1 MRIAV
6 CDDEKIF
13 LDMICNE
20 IEKFYKSLDICCIPF
35 SDGSEVVSA
44 YERGQRFDVIF
55 LDIEMKMLDG
65 MKTAEKIRRF
75 SSDIP
80 IIFLTNH
87 TELAMDGYEVGA
99 FRFLQ
104 KPVKKEKLEQALIDI
119 RSFYCKRKTV
129 LLKQGGDE
137 YIIATEDIISVE
149 ASNNNVRFVTCDREY
164 TVRMKLSEAM
174 TMLIEAAPYFCKIH
188 RCSIINL
195 GHVISYCEK
204 DVKMD
209 NGKILPMS
217 KSFLT
222 QFRISIFEYVKFF
235 AR

>member
-13 LDMICNE
+13 LDIICHK
-20 IEKFYKSLDICCIPF
+20 IEEFYKSLDICCIPF
-35 SDGSEVVSA
+35 SDGSEVISA
-44 YERGQRFDVIF
+44 YERGQRFDAVF
-55 LDIEMKMLDG
+55 LDIEMKSLDG
-65 MKTAEKIRRF
+65 MKTAKTIRRF

-80 IIFLTNH
+80 IIFLTSY
-87 TELAMDGYEVGA
+87 TEFAMDGYEVGA

-119 RSFYCKRKTV
+119 RSFYCKRKTI
-129 LLKQGGDE
+129 LLKQGGNE
-137 YIIATEDIISVE
+137 YIIATEDIIYAE
-149 ASNNNVRFVTCDREY
+149 ASNNNVCFVTRDREY
-164 TVRMKLSEAM
+164 KVRMKFSEAV
-174 TMLIEAAPYFCKIH
+174 TILNDNAPYFCKIH

-195 GHVISYCEK
+195 GHVISYSEK

-209 NGKILPMS
+209 NSKILPIS

-222 QFRISIFEYVKFF
+222 QFRTSIFEYVKLT